1 MHETKLFL
9 LCSLLFSAQY
19 TNAFHQRNAEALSN
33 NPIEASEV
41 AFKQQQYEINNNIV
55 REQSNNVDNNISMG
69 NINSNNNELTE
80 RNKLLFYT
88 LEQFAL
94 LSDFTIKQGTTVL
107 RKVVKEASTLEEPT
121 VALQAHLKSFNDYI
135 VISDNLAKQS
145 EHIEFNESY
154 DIVVK
159 FTEMVEEHTTKT
171 KHENATTENMFLEML
186 LKKNGLDKLQVDFLD
201 RFLNFIK
208 NFNKCIDNYLE
219 KLTMP
224 QRAEEQKM
232 IDWYRMFNDETDPEK
247 KVDIFIRFF
256 DLY

>member
-80 RNKLLFYT
+80 R
-88 LEQFAL
+88 
-94 LSDFTIKQGTTVL
+94 TTVL